1 MQATTNTNTNTTA
14 TATANTTALS
24 AVEYAFKNGIRL
36 WIPAVH
42 AECTPA
48 EIAEGE
54 IQIRTR
60 QQASGMNSDV
70 TVNCTPVKDRV
81 YNKWNPVMVEAGYP
95 SPYEKKV

>member
-1 MQATTNTNTNTTA
+1 MNNTATTNANTTA
-14 TATANTTALS
+14 NTTTALS

-48 EIAEGE
+48 EISEGE
-54 IQIRTR
+54 IESRSH

-70 TVNCTPVKDRV
+70 TVNSTPVNRRV
-81 YNKWNPVMVEAGYP
+81 YNKWNPLMVKAGYP
-95 SPYEKKV
+95 SPLEKV